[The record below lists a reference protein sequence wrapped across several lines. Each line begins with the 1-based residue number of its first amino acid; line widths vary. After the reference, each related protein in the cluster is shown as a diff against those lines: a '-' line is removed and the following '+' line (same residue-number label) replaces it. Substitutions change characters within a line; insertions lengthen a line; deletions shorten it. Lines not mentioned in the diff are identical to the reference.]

1 MTSRA
6 RARRGRARGASRAR
20 RWSPE
25 RATRARAL
33 EDAREDRE
41 AWEALEAKLSRLRE
55 DGDGGGFDALV
66 DVGGEI
72 RARARAHDARTVFV
86 DVGTGVHGGDDGG
99 RGTGEGARREA
110 GRGDARGRGARTRCE
125 KSRRR
130 SRRSSG
136 ASGDRWSQSSRRARC
151 DASRE

>member
-6 RARRGRARGASRAR
+6 RGDAVARAAVARETLV
-20 RWSPE
+20 PE

-72 RARARAHDARTVFV
+72 RCLLYTSPSPRDATL
-86 DVGTGVHGGDDGG
+86 
-99 RGTGEGARREA
+99 
-110 GRGDARGRGARTRCE
+110 
-125 KSRRR
+125 SRMP
-130 SRRSSG
+130 SS
-136 ASGDRWSQSSRRARC
+136 A
-151 DASRE
+151 

>member
-6 RARRGRARGASRAR
+6 RGDAGARAAVARETLV
-20 RWSPE
+20 PE

-72 RARARAHDARTVFV
+72 RALARAHDARTVFV
-86 DVGTGVHGGDDGG
+86 DVGLGFMAEMTVDEGLG
-99 RGTGEGARREA
+99 RARDARRDAATREVEA
-110 GRGDARGRGARTRCE
+110 ANAL
-125 KSRRR
+125 
-130 SRRSSG
+130 
-136 ASGDRWSQSSRRARC
+136 
-151 DASRE
+151 REV

>member
-6 RARRGRARGASRAR
+6 RGDAGARAAVARETLV
-20 RWSPE
+20 PE
-25 RATRARAL
+25 RGTRACAL

-41 AWEALEAKLSRLRE
+41 AWEARETKLSRLRE

-86 DVGTGVHGGDDGG
+86 DVGLGFMAEMTVDEGLG
-99 RGTGEGARREA
+99 RARDARRDAATREVEA
-110 GRGDARGRGARTRCE
+110 ANALREVETSLAEIERGIRELLELELAE
-125 KSRRR
+125 
-130 SRRSSG
+130 
-136 ASGDRWSQSSRRARC
+136 RAV
-151 DASRE
+151 

>member
-6 RARRGRARGASRAR
+6 RGDAGARAAVARETLV
-20 RWSPE
+20 PE

-41 AWEALEAKLSRLRE
+41 AWEALEAKLSRVRE

-86 DVGTGVHGGDDGG
+86 DVGLGFMAEMTVDEGLG
-99 RGTGEGARREA
+99 RARDARRDAATREVEA
-110 GRGDARGRGARTRCE
+110 ANALREVETSLAEIERGIRELLELELAE
-125 KSRRR
+125 
-130 SRRSSG
+130 
-136 ASGDRWSQSSRRARC
+136 RAV
-151 DASRE
+151 